1 MNLDERFS
9 NALHASARGWR
20 HALERRLRVTGL
32 SHAGWSAVA
41 AAAAMARPPS
51 QTELAQMLRVE
62 GATMVTTIDRLVAA
76 GLVERMPSPTD
87 RRVNLVVV
95 TERGQALAER
105 VRQASQAL
113 RQQLVQR
120 IGGERIALAAGVLEE
135 LQQILEEAP

>member
-1 MNLDERFS
+1 
-9 NALHASARGWR
+9 
-20 HALERRLRVTGL
+20 
-32 SHAGWSAVA
+32 
-41 AAAAMARPPS
+41 
-51 QTELAQMLRVE
+51 
-62 GATMVTTIDRLVAA
+62 
-76 GLVERMPSPTD
+76 VERVPSPTD

-95 TERGQALAER
+95 TERGHALAER